1 MIFACKTTY
10 RVTPGQQGGLALV
23 MVLWLIVLLSIVAT
37 GHVHNVHTETRLATR
52 HIEVATARALTEA
65 GIQHAILELL
75 VDDQSKPWPLDG
87 TMGQIRFSE
96 SNINI
101 AIRDA
106 SGLIDLNA
114 ANPELLT
121 ALVATLDTDSTTQQE
136 IVAAILDWRDAD
148 DLLHLNGAED
158 PDYLAAGHIW
168 SARDGAFASVE
179 ELRYVMGMTQQYF
192 DELAPFVTIYSRQ
205 AGINIEFAPPFLVAA
220 LTGQEIEPVAARQ
233 IDARRAGKSNN
244 GSGTYHI
251 YASTSATDG
260 IGASA
265 EAVIQLLSDD
275 DRPYSILF
283 WREPMRIH
291 FSDDD
296 VAGT

>member
-1 MIFACKTTY
+1 
-10 RVTPGQQGGLALV
+10 
-23 MVLWLIVLLSIVAT
+23 
-37 GHVHNVHTETRLATR
+37 
-52 HIEVATARALTEA
+52 
-65 GIQHAILELL
+65 
-75 VDDQSKPWPLDG
+75 
-87 TMGQIRFSE
+87 
-96 SNINI
+96 
-101 AIRDA
+101 
-106 SGLIDLNA
+106 LNA

-158 PDYLAAGHIW
+158 PDYLAAGHTW

-179 ELRYVMGMTQQYF
+179 ELHYVMGMTQQYF
-192 DELAPFVTIYSRQ
+192 DELAPFVTVYSRQ
-205 AGINIEFAPPFLVAA
+205 AGINIEFAPPYLVAA

-233 IDARRAGKSNN
+233 IGAGQTDQSSD

-251 YASTSATDG
+251 YASTSADDG

-265 EAVIQLLSDD
+265 EAVIQFSSDD

-296 VAGT
+296 VTGTLIP